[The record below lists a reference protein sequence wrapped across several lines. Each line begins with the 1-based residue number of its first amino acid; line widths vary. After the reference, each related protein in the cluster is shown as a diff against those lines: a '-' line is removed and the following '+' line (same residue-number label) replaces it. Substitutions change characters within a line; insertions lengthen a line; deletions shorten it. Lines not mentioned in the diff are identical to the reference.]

1 MSQDAKQRTS
11 IATQRKRLTAGE
23 YIDSEQCRGKK
34 GPADRE
40 GRRGSHF
47 GNPKSIDAQSVVG
60 AENRI

>member
-40 GRRGSHF
+40 GRRGDR
-47 GNPKSIDAQSVVG
+47 IDAKSRALRWNLRG
-60 AENRI
+60 LGLP